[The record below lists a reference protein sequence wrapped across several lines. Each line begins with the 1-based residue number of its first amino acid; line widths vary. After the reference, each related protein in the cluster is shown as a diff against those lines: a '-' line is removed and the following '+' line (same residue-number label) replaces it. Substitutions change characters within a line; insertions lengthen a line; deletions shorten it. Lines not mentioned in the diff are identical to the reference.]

1 MGGQNT
7 GFPASHKTSAVLL
20 PPSLIK
26 RGKGFQKSAA
36 NPLLKT
42 LLEGRKFRAVHF
54 RSLSSRAEKSVLSS
68 WRGLN
73 NQSYLITAWSNDQSC
88 LCMQCSNARELDERI
103 LEVKINPQEKNTVSD
118 TSTNKDT
125 LSKEKESEN
134 ENEKT
139 KWIRNDFEHYA
150 GFIEA
155 ANQTAKSL
163 ESDVLNFLNILD
175 INLVKCRGRGYDGAT
190 NISGMYGGLQKL
202 IKDKPP
208 RANYVHCS
216 THNLNLVLNDACYI
230 VPHGATKIM
239 IENWVA
245 SIESL
250 RNTDLTSKALQ
261 SPKIHLENAKTILNS
276 SLTSIENLRNNFAN
290 IKEETIGLAKK

>member
-1 MGGQNT
+1 MPRGGAFHYLTVSYRKQD
-7 GFPASHKTSAVLL
+7 KTSKGNGCDIQHDFMLL
-20 PPSLIK
+20 TVRYVTIDV
-26 RGKGFQKSAA
+26 
-36 NPLLKT
+36 ND
-42 LLEGRKFRAVHF
+42 
-54 RSLSSRAEKSVLSS
+54 
-68 WRGLN
+68 N
-73 NQSYLITAWSNDQSC
+73 NEPDSI
-88 LCMQCSNARELDERI
+88 RI
-103 LEVKINPQEKNTVSD
+103 
-118 TSTNKDT
+118 
-125 LSKEKESEN
+125 N
-134 ENEKT
+134 ET
-139 KWIRNDFEHYA
+139 FL

-261 SPKIHLENAKTILNS
+261 SPKIDLENAKTMLNS

-290 IKEETIGLAKK
+290 IKEEAIGLAKK